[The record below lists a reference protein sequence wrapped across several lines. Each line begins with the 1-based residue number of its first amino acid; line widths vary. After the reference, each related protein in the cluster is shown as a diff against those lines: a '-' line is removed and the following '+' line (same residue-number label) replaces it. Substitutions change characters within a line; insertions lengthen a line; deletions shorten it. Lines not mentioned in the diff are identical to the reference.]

1 VGGVCPVCNL
11 KPIPDFVP
19 QMNPTVFALVVLAAF
34 IHAFWN
40 ILLKRVQGG
49 LSFTWFVSIL
59 QTVVFSPWI
68 AWVIYTEKP
77 ALGPLEWLFI
87 AGSAVIHIAY
97 YYFLQWGY
105 RIGDISLVYPV
116 ARGSGPLFSSLAAI
130 IFLGE
135 RPGWFGVLGIV
146 AIGVGIFCLTGVRK
160 NARLGMEGAVV
171 AGLLTGLSIAAY
183 TVWDKYAVSSVHVS
197 PVLLDLLANP
207 LLALLLVPMVW
218 NQRNDIRRY
227 WAMNRGELIGVTLAN
242 PISYILI
249 LSVMT
254 VAPVSQ
260 IAPMRE
266 ISTLVGAFIG
276 GRLFAEENLGRRLA
290 AASIIVVGVLAVAH
304 G

>member
-1 VGGVCPVCNL
+1 
-11 KPIPDFVP
+11 
-19 QMNPTVFALVVLAAF
+19 MSPTVFALVVLAAF

-59 QTVVFSPWI
+59 QTVVFAPWVV
-68 AWVIYTEKP
+68 WVIWTERP
-77 ALGPLEWLFI
+77 ALGPVELAFI

-105 RIGDISLVYPV
+105 RVGDISLVYPI
-116 ARGSGPLFSSLAAI
+116 ARGSGPMLSSLAAI
-130 IFLGE
+130 IILGE
-135 RPGWFGVLGIV
+135 RPGWFGILGIV
-146 AIGVGIFCLTGVRK
+146 AIGVGIFFLTNGGRK
-160 NARLGMEGAVV
+160 DGRPRITAAVV

-183 TVWDKYAVSSVHVS
+183 TVWDKYAVSSVKVS

-207 LLALLLVPMVW
+207 ILALLLTPTVW
-218 NQRNDIRRY
+218 YQRKDIVRY
-227 WAMNRGELIGVTLAN
+227 WTKNRAELIGVTLAN

-260 IAPMRE
+260 VAPMRE
-266 ISTLVGAFIG
+266 VSTLIGAFIG
-276 GRLFAEENLGRRLA
+276 GHLFAEKNLNSRLA
-290 AASIIVVGVLAVAH
+290 AASIIVLGVLAVAH

>member
-1 VGGVCPVCNL
+1 
-11 KPIPDFVP
+11 
-19 QMNPTVFALVVLAAF
+19 M
-34 IHAFWN
+34 
-40 ILLKRVQGG
+40 
-49 LSFTWFVSIL
+49 
-59 QTVVFSPWI
+59 
-68 AWVIYTEKP
+68 IYTEKP
-77 ALGPLEWLFI
+77 TLGPLEWLFI

-105 RIGDISLVYPV
+105 RIGDISLVYPI
-116 ARGSGPLFSSLAAI
+116 ARGSGPILSSLAAI

-135 RPGWFGVLGIV
+135 RPGLFGILGIV
-146 AIGVGIFCLTGVRK
+146 AIGIGIFCLTAGTRKSGRVGV
-160 NARLGMEGAVV
+160 EGAVV

-207 LLALLLVPMVW
+207 LLALLLMPMVW
-218 NQRNDIRRY
+218 HQRNDIKRY
-227 WAMNRGELIGVTLAN
+227 WALNRAELFGVTLAN

-266 ISTLVGAFIG
+266 ISTLIGAFIG
-276 GRLFAEENLGRRLA
+276 GRLFAEERLGSRLA
-290 AASIIVVGVLAVAH
+290 AASVIVIGVLAVAH

>member
-1 VGGVCPVCNL
+1 
-11 KPIPDFVP
+11 
-19 QMNPTVFALVVLAAF
+19 MSPTVFALVVLAAF

-77 ALGPLEWLFI
+77 TLGPLEWLFI

-105 RIGDISLVYPV
+105 RIGDISLVYPI
-116 ARGSGPLFSSLAAI
+116 ARGSGPILSSLAAI

-135 RPGWFGVLGIV
+135 RPGLFGILGIV
-146 AIGVGIFCLTGVRK
+146 AIGIGIFCLTAGTRKSGRVGV
-160 NARLGMEGAVV
+160 EGAVV

-207 LLALLLVPMVW
+207 LLALLLMPMVW
-218 NQRNDIRRY
+218 HQRNDIKRY
-227 WAMNRGELIGVTLAN
+227 WALNRAELFGVTLAN

-266 ISTLVGAFIG
+266 ISTLIGAFIG
-276 GRLFAEENLGRRLA
+276 GRLFAEERLGSRLA
-290 AASIIVVGVLAVAH
+290 AASVIVIGVLAVAH

>member
-1 VGGVCPVCNL
+1 
-11 KPIPDFVP
+11 
-19 QMNPTVFALVVLAAF
+19 MSPTVFALVVLAAF

-49 LSFTWFVSIL
+49 LSFTWLVSIL
-59 QTVVFSPWI
+59 QTVVFAPWI
-68 AWVIYTEKP
+68 VWVIYTERP
-77 ALGPLEWLFI
+77 VLGLTEWFFI
-87 AGSAVIHIAY
+87 SGSAVIHIAY

-105 RIGDISLVYPV
+105 RIGDISLVYPI
-116 ARGSGPLFSSLAAI
+116 ARGSGPMLSSLAAI
-130 IFLGE
+130 ILLGE
-135 RPGWFGVLGIV
+135 RPGLFGILGIL
-146 AIGVGIFCLTGVRK
+146 AIGLGIFCLTAGIRK
-160 NARLGMEGAVV
+160 NGRPKIEGAVI

-207 LLALLLVPMVW
+207 LLALLLTPMVW
-218 NQRNDIRRY
+218 PKRNDIGRY
-227 WAMNRGELIGVTLAN
+227 WAKNRAELFGVTLAN

-260 IAPMRE
+260 VAPMRE
-266 ISTLVGAFIG
+266 ISTLIGAFVG
-276 GRLFAEENLGRRLA
+276 GRLFAEEQLGRRLA
-290 AASIIVVGVLAVAH
+290 AASIIVIGVLAVAH

>member
-1 VGGVCPVCNL
+1 
-11 KPIPDFVP
+11 
-19 QMNPTVFALVVLAAF
+19 MSPTVFALVVLAAF

-68 AWVIYTEKP
+68 TWVIYTEKP
-77 ALGPLEWLFI
+77 TLGPLEWLFI

-105 RIGDISLVYPV
+105 RIGDISLVYPI
-116 ARGSGPLFSSLAAI
+116 ARGSGPILSSLAAI

-135 RPGWFGVLGIV
+135 RPGLFGILGIV
-146 AIGVGIFCLTGVRK
+146 AIGIGIFCLTAGTRKSGRVGV
-160 NARLGMEGAVV
+160 EGAVV

-207 LLALLLVPMVW
+207 LLALLLMPMVW
-218 NQRNDIRRY
+218 HQRNDIKRY
-227 WAMNRGELIGVTLAN
+227 WALNRAELFGVTLAN

-266 ISTLVGAFIG
+266 ISTLIGAFIG
-276 GRLFAEENLGRRLA
+276 GRLFAEERLGSRLA
-290 AASIIVVGVLAVAH
+290 AASVIVIGVLAVAH

>member
-1 VGGVCPVCNL
+1 
-11 KPIPDFVP
+11 
-19 QMNPTVFALVVLAAF
+19 MSATVFDLVVLAAF

-59 QTVVFSPWI
+59 QTVVFAPWI
-68 AWVIYTEKP
+68 VWVICTERA
-77 ALGPLEWLFI
+77 ALGLSEWLFI
-87 AGSAVIHIAY
+87 AGSAAIHIAY
-97 YYFLQWGY
+97 YYFLQLGY
-105 RIGDISLVYPV
+105 RIGDISLVYPI
-116 ARGSGPLFSSLAAI
+116 ARGSGPMLSSFAAV

-135 RPGWFGVLGIV
+135 RPGIFGILGIL
-146 AIGVGIFCLTGVRK
+146 AIGVGIFCLTGGIRK
-160 NARLGMEGAVV
+160 DGRPKIEGAVI

-207 LLALLLVPMVW
+207 LLALLLTPMVW
-218 NQRNDIRRY
+218 HNRNDIGRY
-227 WAMNRGELIGVTLAN
+227 WAKNRAELFGVTLAN

-266 ISTLVGAFIG
+266 ISTLIGAFIG
-276 GRLFAEENLGRRLA
+276 GRLFAEEQLGRRLA
-290 AASIIVVGVLAVAH
+290 AASIIVIGVLAVAH

>member
-1 VGGVCPVCNL
+1 
-11 KPIPDFVP
+11 
-19 QMNPTVFALVVLAAF
+19 MSPTIFALVVLAAF

-59 QTVVFSPWI
+59 QTAVFAPWI
-68 AWVIYTEKP
+68 IWVIYMEKP
-77 ALGPLEWLFI
+77 ALGPVEWLFI

-105 RIGDISLVYPV
+105 RIGDISLVYPI
-116 ARGSGPLFSSLAAI
+116 ARGSGPMVSSLAAI
-130 IFLGE
+130 IILGE
-135 RPGWFGVLGIV
+135 RPGLFGILGIV
-146 AIGVGIFCLTGVRK
+146 AIGSGIFCLTGSIRK
-160 NARLGMEGAVV
+160 DGRLGMEGAVV
-171 AGLLTGLSIAAY
+171 AGLLTGMSIAAY

-207 LLALLLVPMVW
+207 LLALLLTPMVW
-218 NQRNDIRRY
+218 QQRKDILRY
-227 WAMNRGELIGVTLAN
+227 WVLNRAELFGVTLAN

-266 ISTLVGAFIG
+266 ISTLIGAFIG
-276 GRLFAEENLGRRLA
+276 GRLFAEEHLGRRLA
-290 AASIIVVGVLAVAH
+290 AASIIVIGVLAVAH

>member
-1 VGGVCPVCNL
+1 
-11 KPIPDFVP
+11 
-19 QMNPTVFALVVLAAF
+19 MSPTIFALVVLAAF

-59 QTVVFSPWI
+59 QTAVFAPWI
-68 AWVIYTEKP
+68 IWVIYMEKP
-77 ALGPLEWLFI
+77 ALGPVEWLFI

-105 RIGDISLVYPV
+105 RIGDISLVYPI
-116 ARGSGPLFSSLAAI
+116 ARGSGPMLSSLAAI
-130 IFLGE
+130 IILGE
-135 RPGWFGVLGIV
+135 RPGLFGILGIV
-146 AIGVGIFCLTGVRK
+146 AIGSGIFCLTSSIRK
-160 NARLGMEGAVV
+160 DGRLGMEGAVV
-171 AGLLTGLSIAAY
+171 AGLLTGMSIAAY

-207 LLALLLVPMVW
+207 LLALLLTPMVW
-218 NQRNDIRRY
+218 QQRKDILRY
-227 WAMNRGELIGVTLAN
+227 WVLNRAELFGVTLAN

-266 ISTLVGAFIG
+266 ISTLIGAFIG
-276 GRLFAEENLGRRLA
+276 GRLFAEEHLGRRLA
-290 AASIIVVGVLAVAH
+290 AASIIVIGVLAVAH

>member
-1 VGGVCPVCNL
+1 
-11 KPIPDFVP
+11 
-19 QMNPTVFALVVLAAF
+19 MSPTVFALVVLAAF

-59 QTVVFSPWI
+59 QTIVFAPWI
-68 AWVIYTEKP
+68 VWVIYTEKP
-77 ALGPLEWLFI
+77 ALGPVEWLFI
-87 AGSAVIHIAY
+87 AGSAAIHIAY

-105 RIGDISLVYPV
+105 SIGDISLVYPI
-116 ARGSGPLFSSLAAI
+116 ARGSGPMLSSLAAI
-130 IFLGE
+130 IILGE
-135 RPGWFGVLGIV
+135 RPGLFGILGIV
-146 AIGVGIFCLTGVRK
+146 AIGVGIFCLTGGIRK
-160 NARLGMEGAVV
+160 SGRLGMERAVV
-171 AGLLTGLSIAAY
+171 AGLLTGVSIAAY
-183 TVWDKYAVSSVHVS
+183 TVWDKYAVSSVHIS

-207 LLALLLVPMVW
+207 LLALLLTPIVW
-218 NQRNDIRRY
+218 RQRNDIGRY
-227 WAMNRGELIGVTLAN
+227 WALNRAELFGVTLAN

-266 ISTLVGAFIG
+266 ISTLIGAFIG
-276 GRLFAEENLGRRLA
+276 GRLFAEEHLGRRLA
-290 AASIIVVGVLAVAH
+290 AASIIVIGVLAVAH